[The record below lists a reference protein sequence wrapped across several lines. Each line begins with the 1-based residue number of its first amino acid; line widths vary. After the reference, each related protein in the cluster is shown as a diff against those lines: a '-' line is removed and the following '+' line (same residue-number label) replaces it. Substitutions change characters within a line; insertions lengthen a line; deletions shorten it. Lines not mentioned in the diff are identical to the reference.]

1 MLYIYKFKNNILFLL
16 LSYYILNKH
25 FNTYSF
31 LNHYHKNKSMSIR
44 KKYTFALQYVFNLNF
59 NNYCINNNI
68 NLKKD
73 IITLKKE
80 YNNPIFNEIVSK
92 LEGFGYNFK
101 NDEES
106 KIFLKF
112 INIISTSKID
122 CLTEKFLEEYEI
134 FDDMYLQN
142 QNWLQN
148 NSKIIYNW
156 IKKNKYKRFVIE
168 KGIFGGIDVYIYD
181 PKTYNPAKIFTD
193 YRLNLYF
200 KNKSKNNDYIR
211 ISKINNN
218 TDAINLSLTTG
229 KIIKKMQHDFNILF
243 STSDI
248 IEINNKLTKIKINDK
263 IKLDLFK
270 QENNNTIEILK
281 IKDNSDLINT
291 KNCFFIEVLDNG
303 FLSKTNDYNPQV
315 IFDKIEFNNSTILKF
330 FINNNIIK
338 CTLLKK

>member
-1 MLYIYKFKNNILFLL
+1 M
-16 LSYYILNKH
+16 
-25 FNTYSF
+25 
-31 LNHYHKNKSMSIR
+31 
-44 KKYTFALQYVFNLNF
+44 
-59 NNYCINNNI
+59 
-68 NLKKD
+68 
-73 IITLKKE
+73 
-80 YNNPIFNEIVSK
+80 
-92 LEGFGYNFK
+92 
-101 NDEES
+101 
-106 KIFLKF
+106 
-112 INIISTSKID
+112 
-122 CLTEKFLEEYEI
+122 
-134 FDDMYLQN
+134 
-142 QNWLQN
+142 
-148 NSKIIYNW
+148 
-156 IKKNKYKRFVIE
+156 
-168 KGIFGGIDVYIYD
+168 
-181 PKTYNPAKIFTD
+181 
-193 YRLNLYF
+193 NLYF

-211 ISKINNN
+211 ISKINNDP
-218 TDAINLSLTTG
+218 DAINLSLTTG

-281 IKDNSDLINT
+281 IKDNIDLINT